1 MKIIVVINVL
11 SRGGAER
18 VVCRLTKEWAKRH
31 DVHIAVFDA
40 TQPVYEFGGRITDLG
55 VPAPTLLRKISR
67 LFHGSFRLASIFR
80 QYRPDRIVSFMESAS
95 IPAIFGAAMSG
106 FLNVLWVSV
115 RLNPAC
121 IPIPYLVLIPVLYR
135 LADRVV
141 APSEGVRDSLA
152 KMGLP
157 RAKLSVIRNPVVFPS
172 LRTRSPSPFPFP
184 YILGAGRLHR
194 QKGFDRLLKSFRSI
208 GSPDVHLVILGDGP
222 ERDRLI
228 GMTNRLGIGSRVH
241 FPGASSDIERWF
253 DHARCF
259 VLSSRYEGWPNV
271 LMEAMAYGCPV
282 VSFDCRYGPSE
293 IVENGI
299 SGILIAQRDVAGLR
313 DAISR
318 ILNDVEHRHRLTE
331 AGRARG
337 KLYSIDRIA
346 PLWLTD
352 DGTFATG
359 SNAADK
365 CPAQ

>member
-31 DVHIAVFDA
+31 DVRIAVFDA
-40 TQPVYEFGGRITDLG
+40 AQPAYEFGGRITDLE
-55 VPAPTLLRKISR
+55 VPAPTLPRKLLR
-67 LFHGSFRLASIFR
+67 LFVGSFRLASIFR
-80 QYRPDRIVSFMESAS
+80 QYRPDRIISFMESAS
-95 IPAIFGAAMSG
+95 IPAILGAAMSG
-106 FLNVLWVSV
+106 FLNRLWVSV

-121 IPIPYLVLIPVLYR
+121 IPLPYLALMPILYR
-135 LADRVV
+135 LADRIV
-141 APSEGVRDSLA
+141 APSEGVRHGLA
-152 KMGLP
+152 KLGLP
-157 RAKLSVIRNPVVFPS
+157 SAKLSVIRNPVVFQS
-172 LRTRSPSPFPFP
+172 LSSTSPSPFPFP

-228 GMTNRLGIGSRVH
+228 GMTNHLGIGARVH
-241 FPGASSDIERWF
+241 FPGASSEIERWF
-253 DHARCF
+253 HHARCF

-293 IVENGI
+293 IFENGI

-313 DAISR
+313 DAITR
-318 ILNDVEHRHRLTE
+318 ILTDAEHRDQLAD
-331 AGRARG
+331 AGRTRG
-337 KLYSIDRIA
+337 KLFSIDKIA

-352 DGTFATG
+352 GGT
-359 SNAADK
+359 
-365 CPAQ
+365 

>member
-18 VVCRLTKEWAKRH
+18 VVCRLTKEWAKHH

-40 TQPVYEFGGRITDLG
+40 TPPVYEFGGRITDLG
-55 VPAPTLLRKISR
+55 VPAPTLPRKLSR
-67 LFHGSFRLASIFR
+67 LFIGSFRLASIFR
-80 QYRPDRIVSFMESAS
+80 QYRPDRIISFMESAS

-106 FLNVLWVSV
+106 FLNILWVSV

-121 IPIPYLVLIPVLYR
+121 IPLPYLALMPILYR
-135 LADRVV
+135 FADRIV
-141 APSEGVRDSLA
+141 APSEGVRAGLA
-152 KMGLP
+152 KLGLP
-157 RAKLSVIRNPVVFPS
+157 SAKLSVIRNPVVFSSSRP
-172 LRTRSPSPFPFP
+172 TSPSPFPFP

-208 GSPDVHLVILGDGP
+208 GSPDLHLVIVGDGP

-241 FPGASSDIERWF
+241 FPGASSEIERWF
-253 DHARCF
+253 HHARCF

-293 IVENGI
+293 ILEDGI
-299 SGILIAQRDVAGLR
+299 SGILVPQNDVAGMC
-313 DAISR
+313 DAILR
-318 ILNDVEHRHRLTE
+318 ILTDVEHRDRLAD
-331 AGRARG
+331 AGKARG
-337 KLYSIDRIA
+337 KLFSIDRIA
-346 PLWLTD
+346 PLWLT
-352 DGTFATG
+352 GGG
-359 SNAADK
+359 ST
-365 CPAQ
+365 